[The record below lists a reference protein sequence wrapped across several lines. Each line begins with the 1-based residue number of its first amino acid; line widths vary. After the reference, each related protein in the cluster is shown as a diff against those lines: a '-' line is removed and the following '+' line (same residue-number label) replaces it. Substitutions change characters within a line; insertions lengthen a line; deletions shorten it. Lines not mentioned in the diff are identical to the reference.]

1 MKRVFRADSLL
12 EAQLVADTLTSMG
25 IHNHILNAYAVGA
38 MGDLPYSQTNPEVWV
53 DDAAQLTRAA
63 EAIATL
69 NAPVQPDKRCPHC
82 GETNPGNFL
91 SCWQCQSALAA

>member
-25 IHNHILNAYAVGA
+25 IANHILNAYAVGA
-38 MGDLPYSQTNPEVWV
+38 MGDLPYSQTSPEVWV
-53 DDAAQLTRAA
+53 DDAAQQARVA
-63 EAIATL
+63 EVIAGL
-69 NAPVQPDKRCPHC
+69 DAPLSADKSCPHC

-91 SCWQCQSALAA
+91 TCWQCHSALAA